1 MSARRIVPVGCLLV
15 VAATLLAAPTQAAK
29 PPKPANFDAEPVAG
43 SVTQIRLSWS
53 DVPNETRYV
62 VQARFWAGDSFV
74 PLAPALPANTTSVV
88 VSNFTSL
95 LLFRVV
101 AENADGGTASD
112 ADAVNANVAPFTCAE
127 NARTLCLN
135 DDRFHVDAFFRTPSQ
150 IGEAS
155 AVPIPSA
162 PDSGLFHFFGPNNL
176 EMLIKVL
183 DACGL
188 NDRYWVFYAAT
199 TNVEFAVRV
208 ADTHTGRVRTYYNP
222 LNRPAPPVQNTS
234 AFATCP

>member
-1 MSARRIVPVGCLLV
+1 MSARRIVPVGCSLV
-15 VAATLLAAPTQAAK
+15 VATLLLAAPSHAVK

-43 SVTQIRLSWS
+43 STTQIRLSWS
-53 DVPNETRYV
+53 DVPNETHYV
-62 VQARFWAGDSFV
+62 VQARTWNGSFT
-74 PLAPALPANTTSVV
+74 PLAPNLPANTTSVV
-88 VSNFTSL
+88 VSNFSGL
-95 LLFRVV
+95 LLFRVS
-101 AENADGGTASD
+101 AENADGATLSD
-112 ADAVNANVAPFTCAE
+112 ADAVNVNVAPFPCAE
-127 NARTLCLN
+127 TATNLCIN
-135 DDRFHVDAFFRTPSQ
+135 GDRFYVDAFFRIPSQ
-150 IGEAS
+150 VGQAG

-162 PDSGLFHFFGPNNL
+162 PDSGVLHFFSPSNL

-183 DACGL
+183 DGCGP

-222 LNRPAPPVQNTS
+222 LNRPAPPVQDTS